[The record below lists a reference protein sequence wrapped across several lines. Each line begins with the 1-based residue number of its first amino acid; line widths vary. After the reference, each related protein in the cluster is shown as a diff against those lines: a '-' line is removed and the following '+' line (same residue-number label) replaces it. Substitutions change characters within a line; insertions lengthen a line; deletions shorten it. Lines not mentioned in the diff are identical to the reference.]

1 MIEMVQKLL
10 ADRGPE
16 LIQSLVS
23 KAGFS
28 SDEAQSFLPGAAEQ
42 VATTL
47 QGGGLDLGE
56 LLGGGG
62 VAALLSKLNAG
73 ELAAKTGVDEAKANA
88 GLGELVPSLLAAFK
102 DQSGGADG
110 LLAALGG
117 GKADALLGAAGG
129 LAGKLF
135 K

>member
-10 ADRGPE
+10 ADQGPE
-16 LIQSLVS
+16 LIRSLVE
-23 KAGFS
+23 KAGFDS
-28 SDEAQSFLPGAAEQ
+28 AEAQSFLPAAAEKV
-42 VATTL
+42 VAVL
-47 QGGGLDLGE
+47 QGGDLDLGA

-62 VAALLSKLNAG
+62 GDLLSKLNAG
-73 ELAAKTGVDEAKANA
+73 ELASETGIGEAKVEA
-88 GLGELVPSLLAAFK
+88 GLGELVPGLLSAFK
-102 DQSGGADG
+102 DQSGGADA

-117 GKADALLGAAGG
+117 GKGDGLLGAAGG